1 MNETPSLMTPDEWA
15 KLSAENRHRYNLLV
29 QEIQQLQGEN
39 ARLLSEV
46 ERLNAEL
53 NKVRIALGKAAMEI
67 NVVGPVDHRIR
78 VLRAEMSETNAELF
92 AELERLTAENARLR
106 RVLMNIESAKRLHSG
121 IPWEAMVMT
130 LQDIARQGLKGGE
143 G

>member
-1 MNETPSLMTPDEWA
+1 MTKMTTSEKAMVLELDA
-15 KLSAENRHRYNLLV
+15 K
-29 QEIQQLQGEN
+29 IKQLE
-39 ARLLSEV
+39 
-46 ERLNAEL
+46 
-53 NKVRIALGKAAMEI
+53 
-67 NVVGPVDHRIR
+67 
-78 VLRAEMSETNAELF
+78 
-92 AELERLTAENARLR
+92 AENARLR